1 MKLVKDV
8 KIPVMIIKNGEKLI
22 ITTNGKG
29 YITISCEKDILK
41 VDTTCESL
49 KEAEESLNG

>member
-29 YITISCEKDILK
+29 YITISCEKNILK

-49 KEAEESLNG
+49 KEAEDSLNG

>member
-22 ITTNGKG
+22 ITANGKG

-49 KEAEESLNG
+49 KEAEKTIHG